1 MQNESTPG
9 SSPSESPNQQKESE
23 QNATSRANES
33 ALIAWTFIVWLFW
46 AWTVMALCHE
56 LGHVLVGVLEGAKLI
71 VLEIR
76 PWHLP
81 HSIHA
86 ADRFPSLTLWGGP
99 VLGSLVPLAVAL
111 VFRRPALWFVAWFCV
126 VANSLYLLLGY
137 FTGDPEL
144 DSTKML
150 RSGTPSFVLVGVAS
164 IGLLIGY
171 LRFRVCC
178 VDVLSGK
185 SERGNQRV
193 LFFSATVL
201 IGVLTLQSIAG
212 SLLLRL

>member
-1 MQNESTPG
+1 MTLS
-9 SSPSESPNQQKESE
+9 
-23 QNATSRANES
+23 
-33 ALIAWTFIVWLFW
+33 
-46 AWTVMALCHE
+46 HE
-56 LGHVLVGVLEGAKLI
+56 LGHVLIGMLGGAKLI
-71 VLEIR
+71 VMEIR

-81 HSIHA
+81 HSIHS

-99 VLGSLVPLAVAL
+99 VIGCALPLAAAMI
-111 VFRRPALWFVAWFCV
+111 FRRPAIWFVAWFCV

-137 FTGDPEL
+137 FSGDPEL

-150 RSGTPSFVLVGVAS
+150 RSGTPGFVLVGVAS

-171 LRFRVCC
+171 LRFRNCC
-178 VDVLSGK
+178 VDLLSGK
-185 SERGNQRV
+185 STPGNRRV
-193 LFFSATVL
+193 LFVSATVL